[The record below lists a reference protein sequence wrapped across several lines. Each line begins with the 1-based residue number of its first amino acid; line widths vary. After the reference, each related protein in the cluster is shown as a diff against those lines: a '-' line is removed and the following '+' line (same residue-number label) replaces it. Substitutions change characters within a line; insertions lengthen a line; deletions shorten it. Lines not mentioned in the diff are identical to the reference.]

1 MKYKV
6 GYSKMG
12 ELIYDVFD
20 ELDVA
25 IKDYNIKLKLDKD
38 GVFDDRFVV
47 GVWEEDENG
56 IRTKIER
63 FKKMTYKAAVIGCG
77 RIGCG
82 FDDDYERRNITYTH
96 AGAYAKTDLID
107 FVAIADVE
115 QYKIDRYS
123 KKYNVRGYTD
133 YKELL
138 DIESPDIVSVSTRPD
153 THCEIIEACVAAGV
167 RAIYCEKPIDNSLD
181 KAKKIIDLCSKNKV
195 LLTVNHQRR
204 YGKFHQQ
211 LARAIQSGALGSIQ
225 QCTVYYT
232 AGIANTG
239 SHFID
244 LLRFYLGKE
253 VKSVRGKHSINK
265 STNEFDP
272 NIDGWI
278 IFDGGITASIQPCAN
293 FGILEVIIVSLP
305 DPLGAITDYSY
316 EYMLGAIEHIIQHL
330 ENKNNI
336 METISTGHDALCAL
350 EVIHALIHSSNQ
362 NGESVSL
369 PFRKHIEIQGR

>member
-1 MKYKV
+1 MK
-6 GYSKMG
+6 
-12 ELIYDVFD
+12 
-20 ELDVA
+20 
-25 IKDYNIKLKLDKD
+25 
-38 GVFDDRFVV
+38 
-47 GVWEEDENG
+47 
-56 IRTKIER
+56 
-63 FKKMTYKAAVIGCG
+63 YKAAVIGCG

-181 KAKKIIDLCSKNKV
+181 KAKKIIGLCSKNKV

-293 FGILEVIIVSLP
+293 FGILEVIIVSDAGRFVINMTAPFTSEPFFTYEKVVANSCFDGATKLKKHLSLP

-369 PFRKHIEIQGR
+369 PFGKHIEIQGR